1 MKLHFAAASPF
12 VRKVSAVA
20 LHHGIELD
28 RVDTN
33 PHVNPPHL
41 LVDNPLSKVPTL
53 VLDNGMVLPD
63 SPLICEYLDSIGTA
77 AKLYPAAGAPRW
89 ETLRLAALADG
100 MLTAS
105 VLRRGLSI
113 QPAEEARSAMME
125 RQKTAVLRTLDQL
138 EQEPLPS
145 VLNIGVIGLVCALG
159 YLDFRFSVDDW
170 RAKHP
175 GLAAFLAAQ
184 SENPIFAQTVPQG

>member
-1 MKLHFAAASPF
+1 MKLHYSAASPF

-33 PHVNPPHL
+33 PHVSPPHL

-77 AKLYPAAGAPRW
+77 AKLCPAAGAPRW
-89 ETLRLAALADG
+89 EALRLAALAEG

-105 VLRRGLSI
+105 VLRRGLSL
-113 QPAEEARSAMME
+113 QPAEEARAAMME
-125 RQKTAVLRTLDQL
+125 RQKAAVTRTLDQL

-145 VLNIGVIGLVCALG
+145 VLNIGVVGLVCALG
-159 YLDFRFSVDDW
+159 YLDFRFSADDW

-175 GLAAFLAAQ
+175 GLAAFFAAQ

>member
-1 MKLHFAAASPF
+1 MKLHFAAGSPF

-33 PHVNPPHL
+33 PHLSPPHL
-41 LVDNPLSKVPTL
+41 LVDNPLSKVPAL

-63 SPLICEYLDSIGTA
+63 SPLICEYLDSIGSA

-89 ETLRLAALADG
+89 EALRLAALADG
-100 MLTAS
+100 MMTAS
-105 VLRRGLSI
+105 VLRRGLSL
-113 QPAEEARSAMME
+113 QPAEEARTGMMD
-125 RQKTAVLRTLDQL
+125 RQKAAVTRTLDQL

-145 VLNIGVIGLVCALG
+145 TLNIGVVGLVCALG
-159 YLDFRFSVDDW
+159 YLDFRFSADDW
-170 RAKHP
+170 RARHP
-175 GLAAFLAAQ
+175 GLAAFFAAH
-184 SENPIFAQTVPQG
+184 SENPVFARTVPQG